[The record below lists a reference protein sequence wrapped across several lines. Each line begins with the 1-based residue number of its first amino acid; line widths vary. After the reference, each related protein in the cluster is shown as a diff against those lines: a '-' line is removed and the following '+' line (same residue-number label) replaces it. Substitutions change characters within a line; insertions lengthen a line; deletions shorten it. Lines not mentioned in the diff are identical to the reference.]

1 MFPAFIW
8 SFFSSHSII
17 ITFWENWKLI
27 LICFFTG
34 RKSYNYKPY
43 SSSNSSSSSQQ
54 NSSTGKSSRSRR
66 SRDELRAGPYSTFEP
81 PASAAGPSSG
91 SSSSSRPGSKRHH
104 RSSTTAATT
113 ATASSSGTTSS
124 PLTPTSAS
132 VMGGSVSSKFI
143 QTWQWLATFFPT
155 LCRLTTPCSV
165 MIQNP

>member
-1 MFPAFIW
+1 MFPVFKW
-8 SFFSSHSII
+8 SFFSSPQYNYYILR
-17 ITFWENWKLI
+17 KLKI
-27 LICFFTG
+27 NFNFFFTG

-43 SSSNSSSSSQQ
+43 SSSNSSSQQ

-81 PASAAGPSSG
+81 PACAAGPSSG

-132 VMGGSVSSKFI
+132 VMGGSVSSKFLH
-143 QTWQWLATFFPT
+143 T
-155 LCRLTTPCSV
+155 
-165 MIQNP
+165 